1 MAHHPNWLN
10 SEGKAAYVRQMKAQS
25 SDPSPTPAWREHA
38 HGLLVFPN
46 LTSLAEDQNPLQ
58 WEPFHPGVDI
68 HWLYREDDHGH
79 SAALIRFQPGGA
91 VPLHEHRGFEH
102 IYILSGS
109 QSDGNGCVNAGS
121 LMVHRPGTR
130 HRIVSEEGCLVLA
143 IYEKPAQFIVRNGGT
158 IP

>member
-1 MAHHPNWLN
+1 MAHHPNSLN
-10 SEGKAAYVRQMKAQS
+10 SGGKVAYVPQMKTAC
-25 SDPSPTPAWREHA
+25 SDPSATPARREHA
-38 HGLLVFPN
+38 DGLLIFPN
-46 LTSLAEDQNPLQ
+46 LPSLAEDQNHLQ
-58 WEPFHPGVDI
+58 WEPFHLGVDI

-109 QSDGNGCVNAGS
+109 QSDGNGRMNAGS

-143 IYEKPAQFIVRNGGT
+143 IYEKPAQFIVGNGGAT
-158 IP
+158 P

>member
-1 MAHHPNWLN
+1 M
-10 SEGKAAYVRQMKAQS
+10 AYVPQMKTDSLDS
-25 SDPSPTPAWREHA
+25 SATPSRLDRPPDS
-38 HGLLVFPN
+38 LVFPN
-46 LTSLAEDQNPLQ
+46 LPSLAADQSRLR
-58 WEPFHPGVDI
+58 WEPFHLGVDI
-68 HWLYREDDHGH
+68 HWLYRENDQGH

-109 QSDGNGCVNAGS
+109 QSDGNGSMNAGS
-121 LMVHRPGTR
+121 LKVHRPGTR

-143 IYEKPAQFIVRNGGT
+143 IYEKPAQFIAGHGGP

>member
-1 MAHHPNWLN
+1 M
-10 SEGKAAYVRQMKAQS
+10 AYVPQMKTDS
-25 SDPSPTPAWREHA
+25 LDPSGTPARRERA
-38 HGLLVFPN
+38 PDLLVFPN
-46 LTSLAEDQNPLQ
+46 LPRLAEDQHRLR
-58 WEPFHPGVDI
+58 WEPFHLGVDI
-68 HWLYREDDHGH
+68 HWLYRENDQGH

-109 QSDGNGCVNAGS
+109 QSDGNGSMNAGS

-143 IYEKPAQFIVRNGGT
+143 IYEKPAQFIAGHGGP